1 MYNGGKFGGN
11 KEMKQLK
18 EKYLN
23 YIKIYT
29 SKENYRY
36 VNSHL
41 NIIVNFFLN
50 KDVNFDTLCE
60 FVLLQQNNNVSNTTI
75 NKRIRCLKQMYAF
88 AKIENKDLMEFKKLK
103 EVKKTFECLND
114 YQIQQLID
122 YIDMS
127 KMSMQNKLILSLFLE
142 TGCRLTE
149 LLNIKV
155 YNIDL
160 SMNYIL
166 LEKTKTAVERRV
178 MFTEKT
184 KQKYLIPYLK
194 QIKKEMLFTIKK
206 RGVEALFER
215 TRKQLKFNK
224 FHPHMLRHTY
234 ASILIN
240 NDTNLEFVRLT
251 MGHTNLTTTQR
262 YLHYNLNKM
271 CNVYKNQFHL

>member
-1 MYNGGKFGGN
+1 
-11 KEMKQLK
+11 MKQLK

-36 VNSHL
+36 VSSHL
-41 NIIVNFFLN
+41 NIIINFFEN
-50 KDVNFDTLCE
+50 KEIKFDTLCE
-60 FVLLQQNNNVSNTTI
+60 FVLFQQNNNVSNTTI
-75 NKRIRCLKQMYAF
+75 NKRIRCLKQMYTF
-88 AKIENKDLMEFKKLK
+88 HKIENKELIDFKKLK
-103 EVKKTFECLND
+103 ETKKTFDCLND
-114 YQIQQLID
+114 YQIKQLID
-122 YIDMS
+122 YINKS
-127 KMSMQNKLILSLFLE
+127 KMSIQNKLILSLFLE

-166 LEKTKTAVERRV
+166 LEKTKTSIERRV
-178 MFTEKT
+178 MFTEET
-184 KQKYLIPYLK
+184 KQKYMIPYLK
-194 QIKKEMLFTIKK
+194 KCKKDMLFIIEKCSI
-206 RGVEALFER
+206 GSLFER
-215 TRKQLKFNK
+215 VKQQLKFTK

-262 YLHYNLNKM
+262 YLHYNTSKM
-271 CNVYKNQFHL
+271 VDTYQKQFHF

>member
-1 MYNGGKFGGN
+1 
-11 KEMKQLK
+11 MKQLM

-50 KDVNFDTLCE
+50 KELNFDTLCE
-60 FVLLQQNNNVSNTTI
+60 FVLLQRSNNVSNATI
-75 NKRIRCLKQMYAF
+75 NKRIRCLKQMYAYY
-88 AKIENKDLMEFKKLK
+88 KIENKELTEFKKLK

-114 YQIQQLID
+114 IQIQKLMD

-127 KMSMQNKLILSLFLE
+127 KMSIQNKLILSLFLE

-160 SMNYIL
+160 EMNYIL
-166 LEKTKTAVERRV
+166 LEKTKTSLERRV
-178 MFTEKT
+178 MFTEET
-184 KQKYLIPYLK
+184 KHKYLIPYLK
-194 QIKKEMLFTIKK
+194 QTKKEMLFTIKK

-240 NDTNLEFVRLT
+240 NDTNIEFVRLT
-251 MGHTNLTTTQR
+251 MGHTNLSTTQR